1 MSEKHIYGYQQ
12 VDSTVQVERQKTQNS
27 QHNIEGE
34 QGALRDAVNPT
45 KGKARCGWWPR
56 LFCIWCASSS
66 SLGVWY
72 EETVIKFDLW
82 IIG

>member
-12 VDSTVQVERQKTQNS
+12 TDSTVQVERQKTQNS

-34 QGALRDAVNPT
+34 EQKALHDAVNPT
-45 KGKARCGWWPR
+45 KEKARWVVAR

-66 SLGVWY
+66 ALMWY
-72 EETVIKFDLW
+72 EETVIEFDLW

>member
-12 VDSTVQVERQKTQNS
+12 ADSTVQVERQKTQNS

-45 KGKARCGWWPR
+45 KGKARWVVAQAILHLVCK
-56 LFCIWCASSS
+56 LFI
-66 SLGVWY
+66 
-72 EETVIKFDLW
+72 TDVI
-82 IIG
+82 